1 MQYRLSCQCEKVHH
15 VSTVQ
20 AGEEINCECG
30 NTLAVPQLRELKALP
45 PALEEEKTSASDRSR
60 SAWQTWR
67 GPAIALTTGVAVT
80 CALAAL
86 WFLFQLSFLDTSY
99 DTEMEIS
106 NGNALFDE
114 YSPEELSLVWNN
126 YEEVGIGQK
135 RLPDYEYVRQYALAR
150 KYLAGIN
157 GTIAAVFLILSFCIW
172 LSARSLARA
181 KTKTT

>member
-1 MQYRLSCQCEKVHH
+1 MQYRLSCQCEKVHL

-20 AGEEINCECG
+20 AGEEIQCECG
-30 NTLAVPQLRELKALP
+30 NTLAIPQLRELKALP
-45 PALEEEKTSASDRSR
+45 PALEEQKTSAIDRSR

-67 GPAIALTTGVAVT
+67 GPAIAFTSGI
-80 CALAAL
+80 AAL
-86 WFLFQLSFLDTSY
+86 CLLSAAWFLFQLSVLDTSY

-126 YEEVGIGQK
+126 YEEVGIGEK
-135 RLPDYEYVRQYALAR
+135 RLPDYEYIRRYAENRKSLAR
-150 KYLAGIN
+150 TNGIV
-157 GTIAAVFLILSFCIW
+157 AAVFLILSFFIW

-181 KTKTT
+181 RIQTT